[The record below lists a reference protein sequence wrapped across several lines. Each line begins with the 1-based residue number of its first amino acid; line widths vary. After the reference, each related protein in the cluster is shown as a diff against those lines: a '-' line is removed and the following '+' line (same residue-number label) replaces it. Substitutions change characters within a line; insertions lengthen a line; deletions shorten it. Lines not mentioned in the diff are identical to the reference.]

1 MNLHGFSFDHCR
13 STFKPWMY
21 IPRCVKTSPCLV
33 SNPSISSSQML
44 HGAGIFTN
52 IYQHLPTFT
61 LNITQFCSII
71 LLYQHGAV
79 LAWTATHQ
87 TTTHQNFQ
95 PKLQALQKALFV
107 PLWSSAARPEIWG
120 FKQEVKQSQI
130 CGIILADVLT
140 VTSSLSLDLSS
151 FFQLRL
157 RQDVQSHCVDHG
169 LVTLRF
175 ARKMD
180 RASTI
185 NAFVFF

>member
-1 MNLHGFSFDHCR
+1 MDVHPQVCENITVS
-13 STFKPWMY
+13 
-21 IPRCVKTSPCLV
+21 CVKPFNFEFPDAPWCW
-33 SNPSISSSQML
+33 
-44 HGAGIFTN
+44 N

-120 FKQEVKQSQI
+120 FKQEVKQSPI

-169 LVTLRF
+169 LVT
-175 ARKMD
+175 K
-180 RASTI
+180 
-185 NAFVFF
+185 VC

>member
-107 PLWSSAARPEIWG
+107 PLWSSAARPEILG
-120 FKQEVKQSQI
+120 FSGGQTESNMHHFGG
-130 CGIILADVLT
+130 CANSHIIIKFGFVL
-140 VTSSLSLDLSS
+140 VFS
-151 FFQLRL
+151 
-157 RQDVQSHCVDHG
+157 
-169 LVTLRF
+169 
-175 ARKMD
+175 
-180 RASTI
+180 AST
-185 NAFVFF
+185 